1 MKVREIEMIKEAA
14 GMKREG
20 FDDEAAPA
28 PANSPEAK
36 AEPEPAADKK
46 PAAEDK
52 QRRIRVR
59 L

>member
-1 MKVREIEMIKEAA
+1 MKEAA